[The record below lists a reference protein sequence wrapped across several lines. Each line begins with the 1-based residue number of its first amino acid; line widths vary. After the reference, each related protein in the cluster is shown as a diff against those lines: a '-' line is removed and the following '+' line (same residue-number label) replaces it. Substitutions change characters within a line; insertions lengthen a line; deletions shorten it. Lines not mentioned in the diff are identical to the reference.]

1 MQLSSDPKL
10 TQYDMQLE
18 GGLQAV
24 RQVCCYAQ
32 EQQLRQGKQVPN
44 VLGITC
50 RTGMTRW
57 HFSWLEFD
65 PLNIPEQ

>member
-50 RTGMTRW
+50 RTGMTR
-57 HFSWLEFD
+57 
-65 PLNIPEQ
+65 